1 MSKHIK
7 RTVAAGAVLTGCLVA
22 YLAFLQITGN
32 FYEVSS
38 GTVYRAAQMD
48 GQSTAR
54 WKREHGIAS
63 ILNLRGAADGAD
75 WYETERALSDRLGIE
90 HINFG
95 MSEQEELTDVEVQ
108 ALVEVM
114 RTAPKPL
121 LIHCRAGAD
130 RNCIRALSGRH
141 RRATRGTCRAAPV
154 DPIWPYRTAMDQQ
167 GLVDGSD
174 VGTDRALVGVSRKL
188 SSTCLP

>member
-7 RTVAAGAVLTGCLVA
+7 RTVAAEAVLTGCLVA

-48 GQSTAR
+48 GQSIAR

-114 RTAPKPL
+114 RTAPTPL

-130 RNCIRALSGRH
+130 RTGIASALYLAAIEGQPEALAERHLSIRYGHIGLPWISKAWS
-141 RRATRGTCRAAPV
+141 
-154 DPIWPYRTAMDQQ
+154 MDLTWERIEPWL
-167 GLVDGSD
+167 GYPES
-174 VGTDRALVGVSRKL
+174 
-188 SSTCLP
+188 